1 MALDDKSSLEDEE
14 EKDEVCDDDIHGLL
28 GNGGSKQYISV
39 VQPTKDVSKMQRWLL
54 ENESTVVEEESAGQ
68 KFTEYMSWQSVTA
81 ESTPE

>member
-1 MALDDKSSLEDEE
+1 MS
-14 EKDEVCDDDIHGLL
+14 DDDIHCLL

-39 VQPTKDVSKMQRWLL
+39 VQPTKDVSKMQKWLL
-54 ENESTVVEEESAGQ
+54 ENESTIVEEEIASQ